1 MALSAHLALKNSLKL
16 SPNFEQSVNLL
27 KSNEIE
33 IELLINDFLSKNPY
47 LQLDDSEKI
56 NLNYSASV
64 IENNEENISENN
76 IYGFN
81 LKDYLLN
88 NLFDLGLDYDDE
100 VLARLIIDYID
111 DNGYLKEDYDFF
123 ITELALDSDT
133 ANKKIKNIILKLNTI
148 SSPGIGARNLKE
160 CLIFQLDQ
168 FIPNQVVLD
177 SKKIIEN
184 HLVDLANKNFKKIAK
199 NLYLP
204 PDHIIKCNEFI
215 VSLNPKPGLAYL
227 SSDKS
232 QFITPDIII
241 KNDGNKFNV
250 SLKNNYDSL
259 KLFNLKKDEINDK
272 DSYNQA
278 KWFIKNL
285 NYRKINI
292 IGVVNSI
299 FSHHKEFLNKNIL
312 KSSLNI
318 KTIANELEIHESTV
332 SRIVNN
338 KFIETPHGI
347 FELKYFFI
355 NEVSNTSNKAILDK
369 IKVIIRDED
378 KTKPSS
384 DSQILLTLGKEN
396 ITISRRTV
404 AKYREQL
411 GILSASK
418 RKKGA

>member
-1 MALSAHLALKNSLKL
+1 MALSAHLTLKNSLKL
-16 SPNFEQSVNLL
+16 SPNIEQSVNLL

-76 IYGFN
+76 IYGFS

-88 NLFDLGLDYDDE
+88 NLFDLGLDYEDD

-123 ITELALDSDT
+123 ITELALDSDS
-133 ANKKIKNIILKLNTI
+133 ANKKIKNLILKLNTI
-148 SSPGIGARNLKE
+148 SSPGIGARNLQE

-168 FIPNQVVLD
+168 FIQNQVVSD

-184 HLVDLANKNFKKIAK
+184 YLVDLANKNFKKIAK
-199 NLYLP
+199 NLDLP
-204 PDHIIKCNEFI
+204 PAHIIRCNEFI

-227 SSDKS
+227 SLDTS
-232 QFITPDIII
+232 QFITPDIVI
-241 KNDGNKFNV
+241 KNNGNKFNI

-259 KLFNLKKDEINDK
+259 KLFNLNKDEINDK
-272 DSYNQA
+272 DLYNQA

-292 IGVVNSI
+292 IRVVNSI
-299 FSHHKEFLNKNIL
+299 FSHHKEFLNENIL
-312 KSSLNI
+312 QTPLNI

-338 KFIETPHGI
+338 KFVETPHGI

-355 NEVSNTSNKAILDK
+355 NEVNNTSNKTILDK
-369 IKVIIRDED
+369 IKAIIRDED
-378 KTKPSS
+378 KARPLS

-404 AKYREQL
+404 SKYREQL
-411 GILSASK
+411 GILSALK

>member
-1 MALSAHLALKNSLKL
+1 MALSAHLTLKNSLKL
-16 SPNFEQSVNLL
+16 SPNIEQSVNLL

-33 IELLINDFLSKNPY
+33 IELLINDFLSKNRY

-56 NLNYSASV
+56 NLNYSATV
-64 IENNEENISENN
+64 IENNDENILENN
-76 IYGFN
+76 IYGFS

-88 NLFDLGLDYDDE
+88 NLFDLGLDYEDE

-133 ANKKIKNIILKLNTI
+133 ANKKIKNLILKLNTI

-168 FIPNQVVLD
+168 FIRNQIALD

-199 NLYLP
+199 NLSLS
-204 PDHIIKCNEFI
+204 PDHIIKCNDFI

-227 SSDKS
+227 SSNTS

-241 KNDGNKFNV
+241 KNNGNKFNV

-259 KLFNLKKDEINDK
+259 KLINLEKDEINDK
-272 DSYNQA
+272 DAYNQA

-292 IGVVNSI
+292 IRVVNSI
-299 FSHHKEFLNKNIL
+299 FSHHKNFLNENIL
-312 KSSLNI
+312 KSPLNI

-338 KFIETPHGI
+338 KFVETPHGI

-355 NEVSNTSNKAILDK
+355 NEVNNTSNKTIFDK
-369 IKVIIRDED
+369 IKAIIKDED
-378 KTKPSS
+378 KAKPLS
-384 DSQILLTLGKEN
+384 DSEILLTLGKEN

>member
-16 SPNFEQSVNLL
+16 SPNIEQSVNLL

-64 IENNEENISENN
+64 IENNEENISEDN
-76 IYGFN
+76 IYGFS

-88 NLFDLGLDYDDE
+88 NLFDLGLDYEDE

-133 ANKKIKNIILKLNTI
+133 PDKKIKNLILKLNTI

-160 CLIFQLDQ
+160 CLMFQLDQ
-168 FIPNQVVLD
+168 FIQNQIVLD

-184 HLVDLANKNFKKIAK
+184 HLADLANKNFKKIAK
-199 NLYLP
+199 NLNLS
-204 PDHIIKCNEFI
+204 PDHIIKCNVFI

-227 SSDKS
+227 SSNTS

-241 KNDGNKFNV
+241 KNNGNKFNI

-272 DSYNQA
+272 DAFNQA

-292 IGVVNSI
+292 IRVVNAI
-299 FSHHKEFLNKNIL
+299 FSHHKDFLNENIL

-378 KTKPSS
+378 KTKPLS
-384 DSQILLTLGKEN
+384 DSQILLTLSREN

-404 AKYREQL
+404 TKYREQL

>member
-1 MALSAHLALKNSLKL
+1 MALSAHLTLKNSLKL
-16 SPNFEQSVNLL
+16 SPNIEQSVNLL

-76 IYGFN
+76 IYGFS

-88 NLFDLGLDYDDE
+88 NLFDLGLDYEDE
-100 VLARLIIDYID
+100 LLARLIIDYID

-123 ITELALDSDT
+123 ITELALNSYT
-133 ANKKIKNIILKLNTI
+133 GNKKVKELILKLNTI
-148 SSPGIGARNLKE
+148 SSPGIGARNLQE

-168 FIPNQVVLD
+168 FIQNQIVLD

-184 HLVDLANKNFKKIAK
+184 HLVDLANKNFRKIVK
-199 NLYLP
+199 NLSLSL
-204 PDHIIKCNEFI
+204 DHIIKCNEFI
-215 VSLNPKPGLAYL
+215 VSLNPKPGLAYI
-227 SSDKS
+227 SSDTS
-232 QFITPDIII
+232 QFITPDVII
-241 KNDGNKFNV
+241 KNNGNKFNV

-272 DSYNQA
+272 DAYNQA

-292 IGVVNSI
+292 IRVVNAI
-299 FSHHKEFLNKNIL
+299 FSHHKEFLNEKIL

-338 KFIETPHGI
+338 KFVETPHGI

-355 NEVSNTSNKAILDK
+355 NEVNNTSNKTILDK
-369 IKVIIRDED
+369 IKAIIKNEN
-378 KTKPSS
+378 KAKPLS
-384 DSQILLTLGKEN
+384 DSEILLTLCKEN
-396 ITISRRTV
+396 ITISRRTI

-418 RKKGA
+418 RKKGS

>member
-16 SPNFEQSVNLL
+16 SPNIEQSVNLL

-56 NLNYSASV
+56 NLNYSANV
-64 IENNEENISENN
+64 IENNEENISEYN
-76 IYGFN
+76 IYGFS

-88 NLFDLGLDYDDE
+88 NLFDLGLDYEDE

-123 ITELALDSDT
+123 IRELALDSDT
-133 ANKKIKNIILKLNTI
+133 ANKKIKNLILKLNTI

-160 CLIFQLDQ
+160 CLMFQLDQ

-184 HLVDLANKNFKKIAK
+184 YLVDLANKNFKKIAK
-199 NLYLP
+199 NLNLS

-215 VSLNPKPGLAYL
+215 VSLNPKPGLAYF
-227 SSDKS
+227 SSDSS

-241 KNDGNKFNV
+241 KKNGNKFNV

-259 KLFNLKKDEINDK
+259 KLLNLKKGEINDK

-278 KWFIKNL
+278 KWFLNNL

-292 IGVVNSI
+292 IRVVNSI
-299 FSHHKEFLNKNIL
+299 FSHHIEFLNENIL
-312 KSSLNI
+312 KSPLNI

-338 KFIETPHGI
+338 KFVETPHGI

-355 NEVSNTSNKAILDK
+355 NEVNNTSNKTILDK
-369 IKVIIRDED
+369 IKAIIKSED
-378 KTKPSS
+378 KAKPLS
-384 DSQILLTLGKEN
+384 DSEILLTLTKEN

-404 AKYREQL
+404 AKYREQM

>member
-1 MALSAHLALKNSLKL
+1 
-16 SPNFEQSVNLL
+16 
-27 KSNEIE
+27 
-33 IELLINDFLSKNPY
+33 
-47 LQLDDSEKI
+47 
-56 NLNYSASV
+56 
-64 IENNEENISENN
+64 
-76 IYGFN
+76 
-81 LKDYLLN
+81 
-88 NLFDLGLDYDDE
+88 LGLDYEDE

-123 ITELALDSDT
+123 ITELALDSGT
-133 ANKKIKNIILKLNTI
+133 ANKKIKNLILKLNII

-168 FIPNQVVLD
+168 FIRNQVVLD
-177 SKKIIEN
+177 SKKIIGN

-199 NLYLP
+199 ILNLP

-215 VSLNPKPGLAYL
+215 LSLNPKPGLAYF
-227 SSDKS
+227 SSDTS

-241 KNDGNKFNV
+241 KNNGNKFNI

-272 DSYNQA
+272 DAYNQA

-292 IGVVNSI
+292 IRVVNAI
-299 FSHHKEFLNKNIL
+299 FSHHKEFLNENIL
-312 KSSLNI
+312 KSPLNI

-338 KFIETPHGI
+338 KFVETPHGV

-355 NEVSNTSNKAILDK
+355 NKVNNTSNKTIFDK
-369 IKVIIRDED
+369 IKAIIKNED
-378 KTKPSS
+378 KFKPLS
-384 DSQILLTLGKEN
+384 DSEILLTLGKEN

-418 RKKGA
+418 RKKGS

>member
-16 SPNFEQSVNLL
+16 SPNIEQSVNLL

-56 NLNYSASV
+56 NLNYSANV
-64 IENNEENISENN
+64 IENNEENISEDN
-76 IYGFN
+76 IYGFS

-88 NLFDLGLDYDDE
+88 NLFDLGLDYEDE

-111 DNGYLKEDYDFF
+111 DNGYLKEDYNFF

-133 ANKKIKNIILKLNTI
+133 ADKKINNLILKLNTI

-160 CLIFQLDQ
+160 CLMFQLDQ
-168 FIPNQVVLD
+168 FIRNRIVFD
-177 SKKIIEN
+177 SRKIIEN

-199 NLYLP
+199 NLNLP
-204 PDHIIKCNEFI
+204 LDHIIKCNEFI

-227 SSDKS
+227 SSDTS

-241 KNDGNKFNV
+241 KNNGNKFNI

-272 DSYNQA
+272 DAFNQA

-292 IGVVNSI
+292 IRVVNAI
-299 FSHHKEFLNKNIL
+299 FSHHKDFLNENIL

-378 KTKPSS
+378 KTKPLS
-384 DSQILLTLGKEN
+384 DSQILLTLSREN

-411 GILSASK
+411 GILSTSK